1 MNGSKDNF
9 EDFFHESFSDSEV
22 VKKAGDWNVPSE
34 MVWDEIQEGLTEER
48 KLSIAFLKWPWSA
61 IAASYFLFVF
71 GYQFFIAPTDINLEL
86 DATPSMDELIRPDK
100 GSATNNIVYTATAPI
115 NNLST
120 KQIAGLDK
128 QVIDAFEITE
138 NSLVV
143 NEAREGQEKWTSE
156 PLDFHFANNLI
167 NFESPEEKININ
179 SITPALKKSSSI
191 YLARD

>member
-48 KLSIAFLKWPWSA
+48 KLSIAFFKWPWSA

-71 GYQFFIAPTDINLEL
+71 GYQFLEKNVDKTDIKEIAAVEATIAPTDINLEL

-100 GSATNNIVYTATAPI
+100 GSTTNNIAFTTSI

-138 NSLVV
+138 NSLAA
-143 NEAREGQEKWTSE
+143 NEARGCLLYTSDAADE
-156 PLDFHFANNLI
+156 
-167 NFESPEEKININ
+167 
-179 SITPALKKSSSI
+179 
-191 YLARD
+191 